1 MLNEFGCTTMKI
13 VLNVFL
19 SDQFFYIEFP
29 LHQFLNLRK
38 SLFTYSNKFLVSIS
52 AYLNRKCFR
61 FFFDFSCPHSNYNYD
76 NLKILNEAYYDYVK
90 KEKEFNQEN
99 GLISRIQFLKTYYQ
113 SILNNVTL
121 LKYYKK

>member
-1 MLNEFGCTTMKI
+1 MF
-13 VLNVFL
+13 FL

-61 FFFDFSCPHSNYNYD
+61 FFFDFSCPHSHYNYD
-76 NLKILNEAYYDYVK
+76 NLKILNEVYYDYLK
-90 KEKEFNQEN
+90 KEKEFNREN
-99 GLISRIQFLKTYYQ
+99 GLIFRIQFKKTYHQ
-113 SILNNVTL
+113 SILNSATL